1 MQAPRGGGFL
11 GKRKRHHGYYPQ
23 SSTWSYQQA
32 SRIAPP
38 PPPPPPRFFANPD
51 PRMRFSK
58 QPGRPAVVRPGPK
71 PPAPPPPA
79 DAAECAAGTKLLA
92 GYLAHEYLTYGTLL
106 GKPMLPPPPIQKEKH
121 HAAAAPASSGATA
134 PPPPKP
140 AERCAEV
147 SRLIMAGGA
156 HIPGIVN
163 PSQLGGWLGIK
174 K

>member
-1 MQAPRGGGFL
+1 
-11 GKRKRHHGYYPQ
+11 
-23 SSTWSYQQA
+23 
-32 SRIAPP
+32 
-38 PPPPPPRFFANPD
+38 
-51 PRMRFSK
+51 MRFSK

-106 GKPMLPPPPIQKEKH
+106 EKEKH